1 MFERILYII
10 TYWLFAIIVW
20 MAATPAKANDLYINQ
35 SGDNFTMNITQ
46 DGDDNRVS
54 KKEDTVNSTPRAA
67 TFVGK
72 NQTLNVS
79 QTGQKNF
86 LGLYKNT
93 YGADTQ
99 TAGTMDATQTGND
112 NIMRLDN
119 HGDNNNFYAKQETTG
134 AEMDLQIDGDG
145 NTVDGRQACHAGYSC
160 SKDTMDMWVIGDDND
175 VKLGQGYKISSAG
188 VFDYDTQ
195 EFGGHDMYLDITG
208 DGNDVILSQR
218 SNNNTSDHYMNID
231 INSDNN
237 TVHAMQQHN
246 NDKSLTLTIN
256 NDDNNVSINQQK
268 SGGTQTGTITL
279 TGTYGTDL
287 DLQMGTNNTSG
298 PGTYSLYQNCQTV
311 GGCSVSVT
319 QN

>member
-1 MFERILYII
+1 MFERLLYIF

-20 MAATPAKANDLYINQ
+20 MAVTPAKANDLYINQ

-54 KKEDTVNSTPRAA
+54 KKEDTVNSTPNKA

-119 HGDNNNFYAKQETTG
+119 HGDDNNFYAKQETTG

-160 SKDTMDMWVIGDDND
+160 NKDTMDMWVIGDDND

-188 VFDYDTQ
+188 NFDYDST

-208 DGNDVILSQR
+208 DGNDVKLSQR
-218 SNNNTSDHYMNID
+218 SNNNISDHYMNID

-287 DLQMGTNNTSG
+287 DLQMGTNNTTG